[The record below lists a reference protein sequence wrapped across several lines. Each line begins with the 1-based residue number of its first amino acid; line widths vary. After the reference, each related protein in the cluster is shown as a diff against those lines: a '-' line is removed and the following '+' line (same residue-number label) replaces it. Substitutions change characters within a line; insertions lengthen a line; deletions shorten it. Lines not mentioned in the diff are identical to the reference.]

1 MVMKLS
7 EARLDVLDFTISWQR
22 IVLEVSCVIGAIV
35 MARRYQ
41 EASFLAVSF
50 LVGLTIVELFL
61 SFYS

>member
-1 MVMKLS
+1 MKLS

-22 IVLEVSCVIGAIV
+22 IVLEVSCVVGAIV

>member
-1 MVMKLS
+1 MKLS
-7 EARLDVLDFTISWQR
+7 EARLDVLEFTVSWQR

-61 SFYS
+61 NFYS

>member
-7 EARLDVLDFTISWQR
+7 EARLNVLDFTISWQR

-61 SFYS
+61 NFYS

>member
-1 MVMKLS
+1 MKLS
-7 EARLDVLDFTISWQR
+7 KARLDVLDFTISWQR

>member
-1 MVMKLS
+1 MKLS

>member
-1 MVMKLS
+1 ML
-7 EARLDVLDFTISWQR
+7 EFTVSWQR
-22 IVLEVSCVIGAIV
+22 IVLELSCVIGAIV

-61 SFYS
+61 NFYS

>member
-1 MVMKLS
+1 MKLS

-35 MARRYQ
+35 TARRYQ

>member
-1 MVMKLS
+1 MLN
-7 EARLDVLDFTISWQR
+7 FTISWQR
-22 IVLEVSCVIGAIV
+22 ILLELTCVIGAVV

-50 LVGLTIVELFL
+50 LVGLTIVEVFL

>member
-22 IVLEVSCVIGAIV
+22 IVLEVSCVVGAIV

>member
-1 MVMKLS
+1 MGLS

-22 IVLEVSCVIGAIV
+22 IVLEVSCVVGAIV

>member
-22 IVLEVSCVIGAIV
+22 IVLEASCVIGAIV

>member
-7 EARLDVLDFTISWQR
+7 KARLDVLDFTISWQR

>member
-1 MVMKLS
+1 MKLS
-7 EARLDVLDFTISWQR
+7 EARLDVLEFTVSWQR
-22 IVLEVSCVIGAIV
+22 IVLELSCVIGAIV

-61 SFYS
+61 NFYS

>member
-22 IVLEVSCVIGAIV
+22 IVLEVSCVVGAIV

-61 SFYS
+61 GFYS

>member
-61 SFYS
+61 GFYS